1 MTQWHNSTMQTCTQF
16 AKLCRNRSLVV
27 GNFSCTASWSVIP
40 RGVSTSSHGE
50 WRCIERSFLLLI
62 YCLSLL
68 LVWVVIVYLF
78 EYSELS
84 SKDEALLA
92 TKLGKLRM
100 NAEMNQ
106 AHEEADLLHQENE
119 KLLVEKAAATEELL
133 ATKMYLASLENVSL
147 EIVQNQFQGQ
157 P

>member
-1 MTQWHNSTMQTCTQF
+1 M
-16 AKLCRNRSLVV
+16 
-27 GNFSCTASWSVIP
+27 
-40 RGVSTSSHGE
+40 
-50 WRCIERSFLLLI
+50 
-62 YCLSLL
+62 
-68 LVWVVIVYLF
+68 WVVVVYLF

-100 NAEMNQ
+100 NAEINQ
-106 AHEEADLLHQENE
+106 AQEESDLLHQENE

-147 EIVQNQFQGQ
+147 EIV
-157 P
+157 